1 MTGIGRSRRSGLRRI
16 IGVVSDG
23 TGRPQDEVV
32 VLAALG
38 AAVMLVVAARRG
50 IAWAVETATDQDPWP
65 DPPAWSRP

>member
-32 VLAALG
+32 VLATLG
-38 AAVMLVVAARRG
+38 ATVMLAVAVRRG

-65 DPPAWSRP
+65 DPPTWSRS

>member
-1 MTGIGRSRRSGLRRI
+1 MKGNGRSPRSGVRRI

-32 VLAALG
+32 VLATLG
-38 AAVMLVVAARRG
+38 AAAVLVVAVRRG

-65 DPPAWSRP
+65 DPPARSRS